1 MNFANDPS
9 ELQAM
14 PGLESILQV
23 LHEGVYIVDK
33 ERRIQYWNAA
43 AEAITGYSAKTVI
56 GSRCSDNI
64 LRHVS
69 ENGQQLCTSA
79 CPLQA
84 TLEDGKT
91 RDLMVYLHHRDGRR
105 LPVHVRSIA
114 LRDETGIPR
123 ALEVFNEISD
133 RGKLLAELEILRQEI
148 LTDPLTEIGNRRYYE
163 LNGEARLAAYRAQ
176 KVPFGLLMFDID
188 HFKAVNDGFGHSA
201 GDSVLKMIAGP
212 FRTASGRSIRSRA
225 MAVRNSWSWCPTVP
239 KNISQSSAE
248 EFACSSKQAGLSSMM
263 AEGSP

>member
-33 ERRIQYWNAA
+33 ERRIQYWNTA
-43 AEAITGYSAKTVI
+43 AEAITGYSAKTVV
-56 GSRCSDNI
+56 GRRCADNI

-69 ENGQQLCTSA
+69 EDGQQLCTSG

-91 RDLMVYLHHRDGRR
+91 RDLMAYLHHKDGRR

-123 ALEVFNEISD
+123 VLEVFNEISD
-133 RGKLLAELEILRQEI
+133 RGKLLEELETLRQEV
-148 LTDPLTEIGNRRYYE
+148 LTDPLTKIGNRRYYE
-163 LNGEARLAAYRAQ
+163 LNGEARLAAYHAQ
-176 KVPFGLLMFDID
+176 KNSLRFADV
-188 HFKAVNDGFGHSA
+188 
-201 GDSVLKMIAGP
+201 
-212 FRTASGRSIRSRA
+212 RYRSL
-225 MAVRNSWSWCPTVP
+225 
-239 KNISQSSAE
+239 QGGE
-248 EFACSSKQAGLSSMM
+248 
-263 AEGSP
+263 